1 MIYYEA
7 HGTLYASFMP
17 KQYDND
23 RIARR
28 APRSPFPPE
37 ESVVFGNNVERLRT
51 DEDLSK
57 MKLCKMADI
66 SRPTLDAIERGSG
79 DPKLSTMI
87 KIAKALG
94 VTVEELF
101 DHRWWEHC

>member
-7 HGTLYASFMP
+7 HGTLYASFML

-101 DHRWWEHC
+101 DHRWWKHC